1 MRTWI
6 PFLLLLLM
14 LPAVGL
20 AQSGWTRA
28 RKGLFLKTDISFF
41 SAKNYYNGNG
51 NLLVTNRFNQ
61 FNLSFYGEY
70 GLRDR
75 LTLIAQA
82 PLLRLNKYETTR
94 SVIGQGDLQLHLKYR
109 FTGNKLPVA
118 VSFGADMPTGR
129 ANASAEDKALPGVF
143 INLPTGD
150 GEFNF
155 WTTLA
160 ASKSFGK
167 FYATLYGSYD
177 LRTTYDGKRFRDLVQ
192 FGGEL
197 GYHPVPKLWINAKL
211 RTQLSL
217 GQSQHPELSFIRGDA
232 SEFMMIS
239 AEAFYKPYK
248 HWGFSANVLS
258 ANNLLVPYRNVY
270 AAPMVSVGIAFEK

>member
-1 MRTWI
+1 MRPWI
-6 PFLLLLLM
+6 QFLFLLLLL
-14 LPAVGL
+14 PAFAQ

-28 RKGLFLKTDISFF
+28 RKGLFLKADLGYFA
-41 SAKNYYNGNG
+41 AKNYYNGEG
-51 NLLVTNRFNQ
+51 RLLVTNRFNQ
-61 FNLSFYGEY
+61 ANLSFYGEY

-94 SVIGQGDLQLHLKYR
+94 PVIGQGDLQVHLKYR
-109 FTGNKLPVA
+109 LTSNKLPVS
-118 VSFGADMPTGR
+118 VSVGADMPTGR
-129 ANASAEDKALPGVF
+129 ANASAEDKTLPGVF

-155 WTTLA
+155 WTTVA

-167 FYATLYGSYD
+167 FYATLYSAYD
-177 LRTTYDGKRFRDLVQ
+177 LRTKYDGKRFRDLVQ

-197 GYHPVPKLWINAKL
+197 GYHPVAKLWVNTKIRA
-211 RTQLSL
+211 QLSL

-232 SEFMMIS
+232 STFMMIS

-248 HWGFSANVLS
+248 HVGFSANVLS
-258 ANNLLVPYRNVY
+258 ANNLLIPYRNVY
-270 AAPMVSVGIAFEK
+270 AAPMVSLGIAFEK